1 MPPMTIEP
9 ITGQET
15 SISSSPD
22 LAAGTSGHE
31 TARIARAASIL
42 ALGNITSRVLG
53 LVRETVKSHF
63 FGAGSL
69 VDAYG
74 IATFVPTMLYDLL
87 IGGMLNG
94 ALVPVFS
101 ELAEKDRDELWRLA
115 SAMLNLTVIGLAI
128 FILIVELLTPQVT
141 YVFLLLSGSGS
152 ANVVPIAARLLRITV
167 LAVLF
172 LSVSGVM
179 SGLLYALK
187 RFAFPAFTAAVFN
200 ASIVTVTLLFHRQL
214 NITAMAVGLLIGSI
228 MQVILQL
235 PGLRDTSVSLGLRLW
250 HPDLRRV
257 GLLYAPSLIPLGAD
271 MVSRWI
277 SYNLALQTG
286 AGGISWM
293 GYATYLTQ
301 LPQGLVATAI
311 SLAVLPT
318 LSAHAAREVAGV
330 PSDPFKRTLAK
341 GLRLVMV
348 LIIPATVGLFI
359 LATPT
364 IDLIYEHGDFIAID
378 TLMTGW
384 ALRLYLLGLPFAA
397 VDLLLVF
404 AFYARQDTLTP
415 ALIGVGSI
423 VIYLLLAAGLLPSWG
438 LFSLMIADSIK
449 HLLHTL
455 LSSLLL
461 WRRLG
466 GLGKHGVFRTLLLV
480 LVASAVMGMGTYATW
495 FGLEILLPAEGA
507 VRELLAVGVPA
518 LVGIVLYLAMSSLF
532 KLEEIQLLW
541 AMVRQ
546 RLTAKPE

>member
-1 MPPMTIEP
+1 MTIEP
-9 ITGQET
+9 TLGQDSALPT
-15 SISSSPD
+15 APD
-22 LAAGTSGHE
+22 PAAVTPGHE
-31 TARIARAASIL
+31 TARIARAASVL

-115 SAMLNLTVIGLAI
+115 SAMLNLTVIGLAA

-141 YVFLLLSGSGS
+141 AFFLLLSGGGS
-152 ANVVPIAARLLRITV
+152 ADVVPIAARLLRITV

-200 ASIVTVTLLFHRQL
+200 ASIVALTLFFHRQL
-214 NITAMAVGLLIGSI
+214 DIAAMAVGLLIGSI
-228 MQVILQL
+228 MQVLLQL
-235 PGLRDTSVSLGLRLW
+235 PGLRDTSVRIGLRFW

-301 LPQGLVATAI
+301 LPQGLVATAV

-318 LSAHAAREVAGV
+318 LSAQAAQEIAGV
-330 PSDPFKRTLAK
+330 PSERFKQTLAK

-348 LIIPATVGLFI
+348 LIIPATIGLFI
-359 LATPT
+359 LAGPT
-364 IDLIYEHGDFIAID
+364 IDLIYEHGDFVAFD

-415 ALIGVGSI
+415 ALVGVGSI
-423 VIYLLLAAGLLPSWG
+423 IIYLLLAAGLLPTWG
-438 LFSLMIADSIK
+438 LFSLMVADSVK

-466 GLGKHGVFRTLLLV
+466 GLGKHGVLRTLLLV
-480 LVASAVMGMGTYATW
+480 LAASAVMGAGTYAAW
-495 FGLEILLPAEGA
+495 YGLEIILPAEGT
-507 VRELLAVGVPA
+507 VREVAAVGVPA
-518 LVGIVLYLAMSSLF
+518 LVGIGLYLAMSTLF
-532 KLEEIQLLW
+532 KLEETQLLW
-541 AMVRQ
+541 AMIRR
-546 RLTAKPE
+546 RLPVSSL